1 MLKSPVQLLQRF
13 AIDRDE
19 KLTEAVGAEPKL
31 SALQAPCRNFAMRLQ
46 MAKVSIDRL
55 HKLQVARAWRKINP
69 NRVTIQDFSPEL
81 RGEFCG

>member
-1 MLKSPVQLLQRF
+1 
-13 AIDRDE
+13 
-19 KLTEAVGAEPKL
+19 
-31 SALQAPCRNFAMRLQ
+31 